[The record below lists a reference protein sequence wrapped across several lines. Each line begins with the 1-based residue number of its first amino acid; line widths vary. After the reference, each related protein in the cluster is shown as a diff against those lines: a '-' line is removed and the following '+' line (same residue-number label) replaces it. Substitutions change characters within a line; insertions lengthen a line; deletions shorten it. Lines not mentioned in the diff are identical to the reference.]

1 MGSKIMKL
9 IIDTETNEMI
19 ERPLTKEELEQEK
32 LDLKIA
38 AELKAKEE
46 ALKLAKEA
54 SIAKLTALGLGIS
67 DLIALGLIAP
77 EAVLITQ

>member
-1 MGSKIMKL
+1 MKL